1 MPRILLSFKPR
12 RKVSRAILIKVRTG
26 VHTRLV
32 STASHYVNTSG
43 FNKEKWKW
51 CALAATVM
59 VLLSLLPQI
68 HLWIVRGRDW
78 HGAYTSLHGDE
89 SVYSAY
95 TNALIN
101 GRPRRY
107 DPFNGQDK
115 NVGLPESTFSIQF
128 IPAYALSYLARLTGT
143 SASTAFI
150 ILLGIAGLLASLAVF
165 WLLDAFGGE
174 ARVSAAGTLFVLCL
188 GGLAGGQGILGIVV
202 KSSLLVPGF
211 PFLRRYQPAAAFSLF
226 FVFNLLV
233 WQALTIQNKR
243 AARIRALLAGVV
255 LGVLVFCYFY
265 LWTAALAWLF
275 SISLLW
281 ILFRRPEWRKV
292 LSVVTTIA
300 VITAMALGPYLYVV
314 SHRAANLDEQQS
326 LILTHRPE
334 LLRIPE
340 ILGFLILIAIGMAVR
355 RKKIELTNSHFLFT
369 ASLALLPFAVFNQQ
383 IITGRIMQPYHY
395 EVFILNYSVLVAV
408 FTAVQ
413 LLQNPVPR
421 RFLIWIVTLSVAW
434 GFIEVS
440 VPARLT
446 FVPAA
451 VNDDRMVPVLLRL
464 NELSKTDGTFA
475 DLHTK
480 NAPSPLVF
488 SPYIAVNSW
497 LPTWTS
503 QGTLLDIGGLDLGHI
518 SRAERKEYLY
528 MHLYYSK
535 VDASALRN
543 PSDHTTRDV
552 GLKYARAAIF
562 GHERILPGLNL
573 HFEAITPE
581 EIEQAIHDYQIYVDS
596 FSRDEVRKRPI
607 AYAVLLAEDKFDFSN
622 LDRWYE
628 RDTGERVGDY
638 VLFRLKLR
646 D

>member
-1 MPRILLSFKPR
+1 M
-12 RKVSRAILIKVRTG
+12 
-26 VHTRLV
+26 
-32 STASHYVNTSG
+32 NTSNS
-43 FNKEKWKW
+43 NKEKWRW
-51 CALAATVM
+51 CALAASLM

-68 HLWIVRGRDW
+68 HLWIVRGKDW

-107 DPFNGQDK
+107 DPYTGQDK

-128 IPAYALSYLARLTGT
+128 IPAYAVSYVARLTGA

-150 ILLGIAGLLASLAVF
+150 VLIGVAGLLASLSVF
-165 WLLDAFGGE
+165 WLLNAFGGG
-174 ARVSAAGTLFVLCL
+174 ARLSAVGTLFVLCL
-188 GGLAGGQGILGIVV
+188 GGLAGGQGLFGILA

-233 WQALTIQNKR
+233 WQAFTIQAKR

-275 SISLLW
+275 CIGLLW
-281 ILFRRPEWRKV
+281 VLFRRPEWRRV
-292 LSVVTTIA
+292 VSVVATIG
-300 VITAMALGPYLYVV
+300 ALAAIAFGPYLYLV
-314 SHRAANLDEQQS
+314 SHRAANIDEQQS
-326 LILTHRPE
+326 LIPTHRPD

-340 ILGFLILIAIGMAVR
+340 ILGALILIALALAVR
-355 RKKIELTNSHFLFT
+355 RKKMELNNTHLIFS

-383 IITGRIMQPYHY
+383 VITGWVMQPYHY
-395 EVFILNYSVLVAV
+395 ETFILNYAILVGVVIAV
-408 FTAVQ
+408 A
-413 LLQNPVPR
+413 LLQKPVSR
-421 RFLIWIVTLSVAW
+421 RLLIGIAALSVVW
-434 GFIEVS
+434 GAIEMGL
-440 VPARLT
+440 PARLT
-446 FVPAA
+446 FVPLAI
-451 VNDDRMVPVLLRL
+451 NNERMIPVLLRL
-464 NELSKTDGTFA
+464 DELSKVDGTFA
-475 DLHTK
+475 DSPNK
-480 NAPSPLVF
+480 PSPLVF

-503 QGTLLDIGGLDLGHI
+503 QGTLLDIGGLDLGHV
-518 SRAERKEYLY
+518 SPAERKEFLY

-535 VDASALRN
+535 VDGSALRK
-543 PSDHTTRDV
+543 PFEGTARDV

-562 GHERILPGLNL
+562 GHERIIPGLNL
-573 HFEAITPE
+573 HFEPIKEE
-581 EIEQAIHDYQIYVDS
+581 EIEQAIRDYQNYIDS
-596 FSRDEVRKRPI
+596 FSREEAIKRPL
-607 AYAVLLAEDKFDFSN
+607 AYAVLLAEDKFDFTN

-628 RDTGERVGDY
+628 RDAGERVGDY
-638 VLFRLKLR
+638 VLYRLKLR
-646 D
+646 

>member
-1 MPRILLSFKPR
+1 
-12 RKVSRAILIKVRTG
+12 
-26 VHTRLV
+26 
-32 STASHYVNTSG
+32 
-43 FNKEKWKW
+43 
-51 CALAATVM
+51 M

-68 HLWIVRGRDW
+68 HLWIVRCKDW
-78 HGAYTSLHGDE
+78 HGAYTSVHGDE

-107 DPFNGQDK
+107 DPFTGQDK
-115 NVGLPESTFSIQF
+115 NAGLPESTFSIQF
-128 IPAYALSYLARLTGT
+128 IPAYAVSYMARLTGT

-150 ILLGIAGLLASLAVF
+150 ILSGIAGLLASLSVF
-165 WLLDAFGGE
+165 WLLDAFGCE
-174 ARVSAAGTLFVLCL
+174 ARLSAVGTLFVLCL
-188 GGLAGGQGILGIVV
+188 GGLAGGQGLFGIVT
-202 KSSLLVPGF
+202 KSSLLIPGF

-233 WQALTIQNKR
+233 WQALTIQDKR

-255 LGVLVFCYFY
+255 LAVLVFCYFY

-275 SISLLW
+275 CISLLW
-281 ILFRRPEWRKV
+281 ILFRGPEWRKV
-292 LSVVTTIA
+292 LSVMTAIGA
-300 VITAMALGPYLYVV
+300 VAAIALGPYVYLVLRRGA
-314 SHRAANLDEQQS
+314 SLDEQQS
-326 LILTHRPE
+326 LISTHRPD

-340 ILGFLILIAIGMAVR
+340 ILGALILIVIGVAVR
-355 RKKIELTNSHFLFT
+355 RNKINLNDSHLIFT
-369 ASLALLPFAVFNQQ
+369 ASLALLPLAVFNQQ
-383 IITGRIMQPYHY
+383 VITGWIMQPYHY

-408 FTAVQ
+408 VTAVQ
-413 LLQNPVPR
+413 LLHEPVPR
-421 RFLIWIVTLSVAW
+421 RLLIWVVTLSVAW

-451 VNDDRMVPVLLRL
+451 ISTDRMVPVLLRL
-464 NELSKTDGTFA
+464 NELSKVDGTFA
-475 DLHTK
+475 DLRTG
-480 NAPSPLVF
+480 NNPSPLVF

-518 SRAERKEYLY
+518 SRAERKEFLY

-535 VDASALRN
+535 VDGSTLRK
-543 PSDHTTRDV
+543 SFDGTARDV

-573 HFEAITPE
+573 HFEPIRPE
-581 EIEQAIHDYQIYVDS
+581 EIEEAIHDYQTYVDS
-596 FSRDEVRKRPI
+596 FSREQARKRPL
-607 AYAVLLAEDKFDFSN
+607 AYAILLAEDKFDFNN

-628 RDTGERVGDY
+628 RDAGERVGDY
-638 VLFRLKLR
+638 VLYRLRLR

>member
-1 MPRILLSFKPR
+1 
-12 RKVSRAILIKVRTG
+12 
-26 VHTRLV
+26 
-32 STASHYVNTSG
+32 
-43 FNKEKWKW
+43 
-51 CALAATVM
+51 M

-68 HLWIVRGRDW
+68 QLWIARGKDW
-78 HGAYTSLHGDE
+78 NGAFTTLHGDE

-107 DPFNGQDK
+107 DPFTGQDK
-115 NVGLPESTFSIQF
+115 NAGLPESTFSIQF
-128 IPAYALSYLARLTGT
+128 IPGYAVSYLARLTGT

-150 ILLGIAGLLASLAVF
+150 ILLGLAGLLASLSVF
-165 WLLDAFGGE
+165 WLLNSLGCE
-174 ARVSAAGTLFVLCL
+174 PRISAVGTLFVLCF
-188 GGLAGGQGILGIVV
+188 GGLAGGQGLLGILT

-233 WQALTIQNKR
+233 WQALTVQDKR

-265 LWTAALAWLF
+265 LWTAAVAWLF
-275 SISLLW
+275 CISLLW

-292 LSVVTTIA
+292 LGVLTTVGVIA
-300 VITAMALGPYLYVV
+300 AIAFGPYLYLV

-326 LILTHRPE
+326 LISTHRPD

-340 ILGFLILIAIGMAVR
+340 ILGAIILIVIAMAVR
-355 RKKIELTNSHFLFT
+355 RKKINSQLIFT

-408 FTAVQ
+408 VIAVA
-413 LLQNPVPR
+413 LLRNPVPR
-421 RFLIWIVTLSVAW
+421 RLLISIATLSIVW
-434 GFIEVS
+434 GIIEVS

-446 FVPAA
+446 FVPSAI
-451 VNDDRMVPVLLRL
+451 NNDRMVPVFLRL
-464 NELSKTDGTFA
+464 NELSKVDGTFA
-475 DLHTK
+475 DSRT
-480 NAPSPLVF
+480 SPLVF

-497 LPTWTS
+497 LPTWSS

-518 SRAERKEYLY
+518 SREERKEFLY

-535 VDASALRN
+535 VDGSALRRLDGT
-543 PSDHTTRDV
+543 SRDV

-562 GHERILPGLNL
+562 GHERIIPGMTLN
-573 HFEAITPE
+573 FEPIKDE
-581 EIEQAIHDYQIYVDS
+581 EIEAAIRDYQTYVDS
-596 FSRDEVRKRPI
+596 FSRDEARKRPL
-607 AYAVLLAEDKFDFSN
+607 AYAVVLADDNFDFTN

-628 RDTGERVGDY
+628 RDSGERVGDY
-638 VLFRLKLR
+638 VLYKLR
-646 D
+646 LRD

>member
-1 MPRILLSFKPR
+1 M
-12 RKVSRAILIKVRTG
+12 
-26 VHTRLV
+26 
-32 STASHYVNTSG
+32 NTSG
-43 FNKEKWKW
+43 SDRAKWKW

-68 HLWIVRGRDW
+68 QLWLVRGKEW
-78 HGAYTSLHGDE
+78 NGAYTTLHGDE

-95 TNALIN
+95 TNALLN

-107 DPFNGQDK
+107 DPFTGHDK

-128 IPAYALSYLARLTGT
+128 IPGYAVSYIARLTGT

-150 ILLGIAGLLASLAVF
+150 ILLGIAGLLASVSIF
-165 WLLDAFGGE
+165 WLLDAFGVE
-174 ARVSAAGTLFVLCL
+174 ARFAAVGALFVLCF
-188 GGLAGGQGILGIVV
+188 GGLAGGQGLFGILT

-233 WQALTIQNKR
+233 WQALTIQDKR
-243 AARIRALLAGVV
+243 AARMRGLLAGLV

-275 SISLLW
+275 CIGLLW
-281 ILFRRPEWRKV
+281 ILFRRHEWRKV
-292 LSVVTTIA
+292 VSVV
-300 VITAMALGPYLYVV
+300 ITVGVVTAIALGPYLYLV

-326 LILTHRPE
+326 LTLTHRPD
-334 LLRIPE
+334 LFRIPE
-340 ILGFLILIAIGMAVR
+340 ILGALILIAIGLAVR
-355 RKKIELTNSHFLFT
+355 RRQIELNNARLIFT

-383 IITGRIMQPYHY
+383 IITGWTMQPYHY
-395 EVFILNYSVLVAV
+395 EVFILNYAVLVAV
-408 FTAVQ
+408 VIAVV
-413 LLQNPVPR
+413 LRGPVPR
-421 RFLIWIVTLSVAW
+421 QLLIWMAALSVVW
-434 GFIEVS
+434 GAVEVG

-451 VNDDRMVPVLLRL
+451 TNTDRMIPVLLRL
-464 NELSKTDGTFA
+464 NELAKADGTFGEN
-475 DLHTK
+475 K
-480 NAPSPLVF
+480 PSPLVF

-503 QGTLLDIGGLDLGHI
+503 QGTLLDIGGLDLGHV
-518 SRAERKEYLY
+518 SPAERKEFLY

-535 VDASALRN
+535 VDGSALRK
-543 PSDHTTRDV
+543 PSEGTYRDV

-562 GHERILPGLNL
+562 GHERVIPGMNVQ
-573 HFEAITPE
+573 FEPLKPE
-581 EIEQAIHDYQIYVDS
+581 EIEAAILEYQAYVDS
-596 FSRDEVRKRPI
+596 FSKAQALKRPL
-607 AYAVLLAEDKFDFSN
+607 AYAVLLADDNFDFTN

-628 RDTGERVGDY
+628 RDAGERVGDY
-638 VLFRLKLR
+638 VLYRLRLR

>member
-1 MPRILLSFKPR
+1 M
-12 RKVSRAILIKVRTG
+12 
-26 VHTRLV
+26 
-32 STASHYVNTSG
+32 NTSNS
-43 FNKEKWKW
+43 NKEKWRW
-51 CALAATVM
+51 CALAASLM

-68 HLWIVRGRDW
+68 HLWIVRGKDW

-107 DPFNGQDK
+107 DPYTGQDK

-128 IPAYALSYLARLTGT
+128 IPAYAVSYVARLTGA

-150 ILLGIAGLLASLAVF
+150 VLIGVAGLLASLSVF
-165 WLLDAFGGE
+165 WLLNAFGGG
-174 ARVSAAGTLFVLCL
+174 ARLSAVGTLFVLCL
-188 GGLAGGQGILGIVV
+188 GGLAGGQGLFGILA

-233 WQALTIQNKR
+233 WQALTIQDKR

-275 SISLLW
+275 CIGLLW
-281 ILFRRPEWRKV
+281 VLFRRPEWRRV
-292 LSVVTTIA
+292 VSVVATIG
-300 VITAMALGPYLYVV
+300 ALAAIAFGPYLYLV
-314 SHRAANLDEQQS
+314 SHRAANIDEQQS
-326 LILTHRPE
+326 LIPTHRPD

-340 ILGFLILIAIGMAVR
+340 ILGALILIALALAVR
-355 RKKIELTNSHFLFT
+355 RKKIELNNTHLIFS

-383 IITGRIMQPYHY
+383 VITGWVMQPYHY
-395 EVFILNYSVLVAV
+395 ETFILNYAVLVGVVIAV
-408 FTAVQ
+408 A
-413 LLQNPVPR
+413 LLQKPVSR
-421 RFLIWIVTLSVAW
+421 RLLIGIAALSVVW
-434 GFIEVS
+434 GAIEMGL
-440 VPARLT
+440 PARLT
-446 FVPAA
+446 FVPLAI
-451 VNDDRMVPVLLRL
+451 NNERMIPVLLRL
-464 NELSKTDGTFA
+464 DELSKVDGTFA
-475 DLHTK
+475 DSPNK
-480 NAPSPLVF
+480 PSPLVF

-503 QGTLLDIGGLDLGHI
+503 QGTLLDIGGLDLGHV
-518 SRAERKEYLY
+518 SPAERKEFLY

-535 VDASALRN
+535 VDGSALRK
-543 PSDHTTRDV
+543 PFEGTARDV

-562 GHERILPGLNL
+562 GHERIIPGLNL
-573 HFEAITPE
+573 HFEPIKEE
-581 EIEQAIHDYQIYVDS
+581 EIEQAIRDYQNYIDS
-596 FSRDEVRKRPI
+596 FSREEAIKRPL
-607 AYAVLLAEDKFDFSN
+607 AYAVLLAEDKFDFTN

-628 RDTGERVGDY
+628 RDAGERVGDY
-638 VLFRLKLR
+638 VLYRLKLR
-646 D
+646 

>member
-1 MPRILLSFKPR
+1 
-12 RKVSRAILIKVRTG
+12 
-26 VHTRLV
+26 
-32 STASHYVNTSG
+32 
-43 FNKEKWKW
+43 
-51 CALAATVM
+51 M

-68 HLWIVRGRDW
+68 QLWIARGKDW
-78 HGAYTSLHGDE
+78 NGAFTTLHGDE

-101 GRPRRY
+101 GRSRRY
-107 DPFNGQDK
+107 DPFTGQDK
-115 NVGLPESTFSIQF
+115 NAGLPESTFSIQF
-128 IPAYALSYLARLTGT
+128 IPGYAVSYLARLTGT

-150 ILLGIAGLLASLAVF
+150 ILLGLAGLLASLSVF
-165 WLLDAFGGE
+165 WLLNSLGCE
-174 ARVSAAGTLFVLCL
+174 PRISAVGTLFVLCF
-188 GGLAGGQGILGIVV
+188 GGLAGGQGLLGILT

-233 WQALTIQNKR
+233 WQALTVQDKR

-275 SISLLW
+275 CIGLLW
-281 ILFRRPEWRKV
+281 VLFRSSEWRRV
-292 LSVVTTIA
+292 LSVLITIGA
-300 VITAMALGPYLYVV
+300 IAAIALGPYLYLV

-326 LILTHRPE
+326 LISTHRPD

-340 ILGFLILIAIGMAVR
+340 ILGAIILIVIAMAVR
-355 RKKIELTNSHFLFT
+355 RKKINSQLIFT

-408 FTAVQ
+408 VIAVA
-413 LLQNPVPR
+413 LLRNPVPR
-421 RFLIWIVTLSVAW
+421 RLLISIATLSIVW
-434 GFIEVS
+434 GIIEVG

-446 FVPAA
+446 FVPSAIT
-451 VNDDRMVPVLLRL
+451 NDRMVPVFLRL
-464 NELSKTDGTFA
+464 NELSKVDGTFA
-475 DLHTK
+475 DSRT
-480 NAPSPLVF
+480 SPLVF

-497 LPTWTS
+497 LPTWSS

-518 SRAERKEYLY
+518 SREERKEFLY

-535 VDASALRN
+535 VDGSALRRLDGT
-543 PSDHTTRDV
+543 SRDV

-562 GHERILPGLNL
+562 GHERIIPGMTLN
-573 HFEAITPE
+573 FEPIKDE
-581 EIEQAIHDYQIYVDS
+581 EIEAAIRDYQAYVDS
-596 FSRDEVRKRPI
+596 FSRDEARKRPL
-607 AYAVLLAEDKFDFSN
+607 AYAVVLADDNFDFTN

-628 RDTGERVGDY
+628 RDSGERVGDY
-638 VLFRLKLR
+638 VLYKLR
-646 D
+646 LRD